1 MVGAVSSGGT
11 SSGCAARAWAPL
23 YSVVLL
29 PKPEQPARS
38 TSAAGMTRRWKR
50 FIERSLVLFDAA
62 RFAQRRGERF
72 VVGRGERRE
81 RQADSLR
88 DAAPAGKRPFHR
100 GGVGLEGKVLLQ
112 AGGAVVGRDRLRR
125 LAGARRGAQ
134 LGHEARRPR
143 GR

>member
-81 RQADSLR
+81 RQAGYRRESAR
-88 DAAPAGKRPFHR
+88 AGQVRFPR
-100 GGVGLEGKVLLQ
+100 GGI
-112 AGGAVVGRDRLRR
+112 
-125 LAGARRGAQ
+125 
-134 LGHEARRPR
+134 
-143 GR
+143 